1 MARPVIGITA
11 DADDRF
17 YKSARAYSLMI
28 AQAGGTPIVLP
39 HHLDCLDE
47 YLALCA
53 GFVFSGGD
61 DPRMEPFGRATH
73 PLATPLDSD
82 RQAFEVALLERLPR
96 QQPALGVC
104 LGMQLMALVAGGDL
118 HQRLPETLPTHEKHW
133 GHRMH
138 AVSGAIGSGQ
148 VQSHHR
154 QAVSDSGSLEVAA
167 LSDDGVIEAL
177 VDPACR
183 FRVGVQWHPE
193 RTADAALGLGLF
205 ERLVAACRPQE

>member
-11 DADDRF
+11 DADDRC
-17 YKSARAYSLMI
+17 YKSARAYSHMI

-39 HHLDCLDE
+39 HQVERLDE

-61 DPRMEPFGRATH
+61 DPRMEHFGRATH
-73 PLATPLDSD
+73 PLATPLHPE

-96 QQPALGVC
+96 ERPALGVC

-118 HQRLPETLPTHEKHW
+118 HQRLPETLPTHEQHW
-133 GHRMH
+133 GQKLH
-138 AVSGAIGSGQ
+138 AISGAIGTGE

-154 QAVSDSGSLEVAA
+154 QAVSDPGRLEVAA
-167 LSDDGVIEAL
+167 VSNDGVIEAL
-177 VDPACR
+177 VDPACP

-193 RTADAALGLGLF
+193 RTIDAALGLGLF
-205 ERLVAACRPQE
+205 ERLVAACRP